1 MQTFLYNT
9 ITQKREGPVRN
20 GPYLVDGQP
29 GVLPD
34 GWVELTIYSIPAPP
48 YDPNTQYLTMVE
60 YVDLPTFRWIQEFYI
75 VNMTNEQIEGLK
87 PDSCTPRQFRLA
99 LIYSGISLST
109 VENLINQIPD
119 PNQREIVRVQWE
131 YAIMIEKNN
140 ELVQQLFFDLGYTKE
155 QIDNIFIL
163 AVTL

>member
-9 ITQKREGPVRN
+9 LTQEREGPIRN

-29 GVLPD
+29 GVLPE
-34 GWVELTIYSIPAPP
+34 GWVELTIYPIPAPP
-48 YDPNTQYLTMVE
+48 YDPYTQYLTMTE
-60 YVDLPTFRWIQEFYI
+60 YADIPNLRWVQEFFV
-75 VNMTNEQIEGLK
+75 VNMSQSQIEGLK
-87 PDSCTPRQFRLA
+87 PDTCTPRQFRLA
-99 LIYSGISLST
+99 LIYSGISLSA
-109 VENLINQIPD
+109 VDNLIDGISD

-140 ELVQQLFFDLGYTKE
+140 QLIQQLFSDLGYTKE
-155 QIDNIFIL
+155 QVDDIFIL